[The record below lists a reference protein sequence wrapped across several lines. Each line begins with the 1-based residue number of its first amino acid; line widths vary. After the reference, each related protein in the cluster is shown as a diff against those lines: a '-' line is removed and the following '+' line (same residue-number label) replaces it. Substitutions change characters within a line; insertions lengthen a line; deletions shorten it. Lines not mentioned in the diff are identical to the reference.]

1 MDSALPVHMPRQTE
15 EPMATKRLPEERLPS
30 EQPAPLEDRVSRRLA
45 DALGMPQICRR
56 RACRRTGR
64 CTAEVSTAGEPA
76 CIGVLQDCNR
86 QLFVAQKRVAVLC
99 AESFSAWQGLPEAVG
114 PGQSFMLR
122 QGACAAVSAL
132 CDSQAVRPAVRGW
145 LRRIRLP
152 PPAPPP
158 RSIAG
163 AFERFGEFLPAEDDG
178 GQ

>member
-1 MDSALPVHMPRQTE
+1 MDPALPVHMPRQTE
-15 EPMATKRLPEERLPS
+15 EPVATKRLPEERLPS
-30 EQPAPLEDRVSRRLA
+30 ERPATLEDRISRRLA

-56 RACRRTGR
+56 RACRRTGH

-76 CIGVLQDCNR
+76 CISVLQDCHR
-86 QLFVAQKRVAVLC
+86 ELFIVQKRIAALC
-99 AESFSAWQGLPEAVG
+99 AERFSARRGLPGVVD

-163 AFERFGEFLPAEDDG
+163 AFERFGEFLPEDDG